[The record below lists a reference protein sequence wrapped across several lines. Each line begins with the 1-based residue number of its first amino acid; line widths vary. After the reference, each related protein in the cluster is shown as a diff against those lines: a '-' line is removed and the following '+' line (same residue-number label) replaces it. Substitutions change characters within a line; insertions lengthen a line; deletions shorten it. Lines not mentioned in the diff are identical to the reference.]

1 MEIFQEISLI
11 LLLALIV
18 STVMRY
24 LKQPLIIGYIFTGLI
39 VGPSLLNVLSSTET
53 VELFSKIG
61 ITSLLFIVGL
71 GLSPK
76 VIKELGIVSLATGL
90 GQVVFT
96 SVVGYFLGIILGFTP
111 IQAIYISIALT
122 FSSTIIILKLLS
134 DKGDLNKLYGRIAVG
149 FLLVQDLVATIIL
162 VIISSISKVDAG
174 SSLALE
180 LFLILLKGF
189 VLLIALFYISS
200 FLLKKFTN
208 FLSNSQEYLFI
219 FGLSWGL
226 GIASVYHL
234 LGLSVE
240 IGALVAGVTLSM
252 APFAV
257 EISSRLKPLRDFF
270 IILFFILL
278 GYNMSFDNWQNLL
291 VPTILFSVFI
301 LIGNPIIM
309 QIIMNLLG
317 YKKRVGFMTGL
328 TVAQISEFS
337 LILIT
342 LGYTVG
348 HLSKEILSMVT
359 MIGIITISASTY
371 LILYSDKIYQKVEKY
386 LNIFEF
392 RKTPKKYKEIKN
404 DYDAMIFGYRRA
416 GPEFAQIFTE
426 KQYKFLVIDFDPNSV
441 RKLEE
446 KNIKVEYFKLDE
458 FNFKNIKVE
467 YGDMSDL
474 EFLNDLPL
482 SSVKLI
488 VSTVSDFESNYLL
501 LKTLRKVNQDAVV
514 IIIAD
519 TLDHSLALYE
529 VGATH
534 VVLSHY
540 IGAHYAANMILQK
553 GHDIKSYD
561 ALRNRHIKYLEKSGR
576 FRLV

>member
-278 GYNMSFDNWQNLL
+278 GYNMSFDNWQNLKKNR
-291 VPTILFSVFI
+291 I
-301 LIGNPIIM
+301 LI
-309 QIIMNLLG
+309 LC
-317 YKKRVGFMTGL
+317 R
-328 TVAQISEFS
+328 
-337 LILIT
+337 
-342 LGYTVG
+342 
-348 HLSKEILSMVT
+348 
-359 MIGIITISASTY
+359 
-371 LILYSDKIYQKVEKY
+371 
-386 LNIFEF
+386 
-392 RKTPKKYKEIKN
+392 
-404 DYDAMIFGYRRA
+404 
-416 GPEFAQIFTE
+416 
-426 KQYKFLVIDFDPNSV
+426 
-441 RKLEE
+441 
-446 KNIKVEYFKLDE
+446 
-458 FNFKNIKVE
+458 
-467 YGDMSDL
+467 
-474 EFLNDLPL
+474 
-482 SSVKLI
+482 
-488 VSTVSDFESNYLL
+488 
-501 LKTLRKVNQDAVV
+501 
-514 IIIAD
+514 
-519 TLDHSLALYE
+519 
-529 VGATH
+529 
-534 VVLSHY
+534 
-540 IGAHYAANMILQK
+540 
-553 GHDIKSYD
+553 
-561 ALRNRHIKYLEKSGR
+561 
-576 FRLV
+576 

>member
-291 VPTILFSVFI
+291 IPTILFSVFI

-317 YKKRVGFMTGL
+317 YKKRVGFMMGL

-446 KNIKVEYFKLDE
+446 KNIKVEY
-458 FNFKNIKVE
+458 
-467 YGDMSDL
+467 GDMSDL

>member
-446 KNIKVEYFKLDE
+446 KNIKVEY
-458 FNFKNIKVE
+458 
-467 YGDMSDL
+467 GDMSDL

>member
-134 DKGDLNKLYGRIAVG
+134 DKCDLNKLYGRIAVG

-446 KNIKVEYFKLDE
+446 KNIKVEY
-458 FNFKNIKVE
+458 
-467 YGDMSDL
+467 GDMSDL

>member
-1 MEIFQEISLI
+1 M
-11 LLLALIV
+11 
-18 STVMRY
+18 
-24 LKQPLIIGYIFTGLI
+24 
-39 VGPSLLNVLSSTET
+39 
-53 VELFSKIG
+53 
-61 ITSLLFIVGL
+61 
-71 GLSPK
+71 
-76 VIKELGIVSLATGL
+76 
-90 GQVVFT
+90 
-96 SVVGYFLGIILGFTP
+96 
-111 IQAIYISIALT
+111 
-122 FSSTIIILKLLS
+122 
-134 DKGDLNKLYGRIAVG
+134 
-149 FLLVQDLVATIIL
+149 
-162 VIISSISKVDAG
+162 
-174 SSLALE
+174 
-180 LFLILLKGF
+180 
-189 VLLIALFYISS
+189 
-200 FLLKKFTN
+200 
-208 FLSNSQEYLFI
+208 
-219 FGLSWGL
+219 
-226 GIASVYHL
+226 
-234 LGLSVE
+234 
-240 IGALVAGVTLSM
+240 AGVTLSM

-291 VPTILFSVFI
+291 IPTILFSVFI

-317 YKKRVGFMTGL
+317 YKKRVGFMMGL

-446 KNIKVEYFKLDE
+446 KNIKVEY
-458 FNFKNIKVE
+458 
-467 YGDMSDL
+467 GDMSDL